1 MERPTAIKFN
11 YPAFIPPGML
21 RDLQSCP
28 KGKVQR
34 EDSIEYMGFT
44 LKSPVPLCVGKEYEL
59 QCGSHHIL
67 LYYLEDKAAYAAHL
81 KQQRENLVKSTEDKK
96 AQKAAEFWSRYVIPF
111 KFSIQIKEVLSGLG
125 LNSMGNGTNRRT
137 VYHVFVMEAFN
148 SGGFVREKGSSE
160 GLVRKEGSFLC
171 SSVKSKTGGNWSGS
185 LGNEYASPKDTV
197 ITCKACLR
205 LMERFK
211 KSPQKID

>member
-1 MERPTAIKFN
+1 
-11 YPAFIPPGML
+11 ML
-21 RDLQSCP
+21 RALQTCP

-34 EDSIEYMGFT
+34 EDAIEYMGFT
-44 LKSPVPLCVGKEYEL
+44 LESSVPLTIGKEYEL

-67 LYYLEDKAAYAAHL
+67 LYYLEDKAAYSAHL
-81 KQQRENLVKSTEDKK
+81 KQLQEMLVKSTEDKN
-96 AQKAAEFWSRYVIPF
+96 AQKTAEFWSRYVIPF

-137 VYHVFVMEAFN
+137 VYHVFVMEEFN
-148 SGGFVREKGSSE
+148 SGG
-160 GLVRKEGSFLC
+160 LVRKKGSFLC

-205 LMERFK
+205 IMERFK